1 MSSSS
6 ERLII
11 STLGFILI
19 FFCITLATAAR
30 EALETGLAALGLTGL
45 GFMGV
50 LETEIDPEVE
60 HESKDVCVTK
70 TELGVND
77 GLGSESGGLVFF
89 TGAMCGVSLGFVM
102 LDELCLVESTGSAF
116 TFRLKIKMKY

>member
-30 EALETGLAALGLTGL
+30 EALETGLALGLTGL
-45 GFMGV
+45 GFMGA